1 MPMNYKLIVDDITIF
16 NNKYISSKYK
26 KKNLSGNI
34 FTFFIFHITN
44 VWYLVFKTLTI
55 MKKFLFAR
63 VWVPLWSHPCGH
75 CWGYVL
81 LWERIPKHDSRKA
94 VRLKRVILDSSM
106 GWVSNGVVVLE
117 LTSTLFLSHI
127 VSLLGPLLYGLAW
140 LLQRP
145 CASTFKICF
154 F

>member
-16 NNKYISSKYK
+16 NNKDISSKYK

-63 VWVPLWSHPCGH
+63 VWVPL
-75 CWGYVL
+75 
-81 LWERIPKHDSRKA
+81 
-94 VRLKRVILDSSM
+94 
-106 GWVSNGVVVLE
+106 
-117 LTSTLFLSHI
+117 
-127 VSLLGPLLYGLAW
+127 
-140 LLQRP
+140 
-145 CASTFKICF
+145 
-154 F
+154 